1 MNAVI
6 GLGISLIFMVIV
18 TGLVKSL
25 IMDCFEPEKATPG
38 LLPQTAKTTVSQE
51 QHRRLRWYVIHRPS
65 GQTALLIYQRGSE
78 WEIFSFQ
85 TMQYTPVPARSEHLH
100 SDIAA
105 FLEQRGYSGEQ
116 YQIVTEPPEPRLPA
130 TGSNEKSELEEL
142 VIALRDAPSVE
153 DQIFL
158 KLTAPRKVMEQ
169 YRKLS
174 PKQIREIEQHYP
186 RRKES
191 AHYQADSVSIQPPVM
206 PADLAWLL
214 ADNRPLRGL
223 DLLPTTEA
231 AESKV
236 EGILKQLRAGV
247 ESIQQSDQFRL
258 FLSTMAKF
266 HDYSIGNLILI
277 MLQKPNATHVAGF
290 NTWKELGRWVKSGE
304 KGIAILAPVFPPAAT
319 CEKCGARL
327 PRSARFCP
335 KCGAET
341 NQGEELAATPRYFRI
356 VHVFDL
362 SQTEGRPIPEFS
374 VPALSGEA
382 NEELYQK
389 TLALANQQGLTVSFE
404 SKPEQDPEIK
414 GFYSG
419 KLIWVRP
426 EESRAQQLKTLL
438 HEMAHYYTEGVLGL
452 PRKDAE
458 TIAESVAFAVGAHFG
473 FDTGVRSFPYVALWS
488 QDKKVLEENLGAIRK
503 VTAEMIQ
510 SLET

>member
-6 GLGISLIFMVIV
+6 GLGISLIFMVVV

-25 IMDCFEPEKATPG
+25 IMDCLQPEKPTFS
-38 LLPQTAKTTVSQE
+38 LVPQTAIKAVSQE
-51 QHRRLRWYVIHRPS
+51 QPRRLRWHVIHRQS
-65 GQTALLIYQRGSE
+65 GKTALLIYQRGHR

-85 TMQYTPVPARSEHLH
+85 TRKYTPVPARSEYLY

-105 FLEQRGYSGEQ
+105 FLEKMGYSGEQ
-116 YQIVTEPPEPRLPA
+116 YQIVADPPEPRLPA
-130 TGSNEKSELEEL
+130 TSQNQKSELEEL
-142 VIALRDAPSVE
+142 IIALRDAPSVE

-158 KLTAPRKVMEQ
+158 KLTASRKVMEQ

-174 PKQIREIEQHYP
+174 PKQIREIEQYP
-186 RRKES
+186 HRKEAS
-191 AHYQADSVSIQPPVM
+191 PYQTDSVSIQPPVM

-214 ADNRPLRGL
+214 AVNRSLRGL

-231 AESKV
+231 TESKV

-247 ESIQQSDQFRL
+247 ESIQQREQFRL

-277 MLQKPNATHVAGF
+277 MLQKPQATHVAGF
-290 NTWKELGRWVKSGE
+290 KTWKELGRWVKSGE

-488 QDKKVLEENLGAIRK
+488 QDKKVLEQNLGAIRK
-503 VTAEMIQ
+503 VTTEMIQ